1 MGDAHGA
8 LASVPPMPDEGP
20 HSHRGAHHPRVSV
33 VMPGDRTLRPWLVLA
48 SIVFGFFMSLLDTT
62 ITNIALGNIRT
73 TLKTDLSTV
82 SWIMNAY
89 TLTFAALLVTMGRLA
104 DQFGR
109 KRLYM
114 GGMILFSV
122 GSLLCAVAPTIEVL
136 IGCRVIQA
144 IGASILEAVSLAI
157 IVAVFPR
164 EQRTAAIGLWGAL
177 AGLAA
182 AVGPV
187 LGGFLLEVG
196 RGNLEWR
203 WIFFVNLPFCLIG
216 LAMIARNV
224 PEIRDAHATRRIDV
238 VGVLTLALGFTKAT
252 AWGWG
257 SARVLGLFGLSALAL
272 LLLYAVEARQ
282 RQPNLDFALFR
293 TRSFAAACAVII
305 LFTIAFQAVLVILI
319 QYFII
324 AQGKSPLDAALA
336 IIWLP
341 LAAFVSSAASGIAG
355 DRINA
360 RWLIVAG
367 MALLGVGLL
376 SLSSLPLDAGYSDTL
391 WREVIVGL
399 GAGLC
404 FTSIPNTA
412 LSDVPRPKLGAGN
425 GAYATFKQLGYAL
438 GVAIFISLLTG
449 QLRTTRAAAAA
460 QATAYIRGAHAL
472 TSAEKAAFVAA
483 VEDGT
488 AHGNGTDAATVR
500 PHMDVTRHIAT
511 LLRGATRNSFA
522 FVWVIGALFAFLGV
536 VPALFTTSATARPD
550 GDTDGLDD
558 PMELAL

>member
-1 MGDAHGA
+1 
-8 LASVPPMPDEGP
+8 MPDEGP
-20 HSHRGAHHPRVSV
+20 HPNSGAHHLRVSV
-33 VMPGDRTLRPWLVLA
+33 AMPGGRMLRPWLVLA

-62 ITNIALGNIRT
+62 ITNIALGNIQT

-136 IGCRVIQA
+136 IGCRIIQA
-144 IGASILEAVSLAI
+144 VGASILEAVSLAI

-182 AVGPV
+182 AIGPV
-187 LGGFLLEVG
+187 LGGFLLQVG

-224 PEIRDAHATRRIDV
+224 PEIRDAHATKRIDA
-238 VGVLTLALGFTKAT
+238 VGVLALALGILALALGFTKAT

-324 AQGKSPLDAALA
+324 AQGRSPLDAALA

-341 LAAFVSSAASGIAG
+341 LAAFVSSAASGVAG

-367 MALLGVGLL
+367 MALLGAGLL

-391 WREVIVGL
+391 WREVILGL

-449 QLRTTRAAAAA
+449 QFRTTRAAATA
-460 QATAYIRGAHAL
+460 QATAYIQAAHTL

-483 VEDGT
+483 VEDGA
-488 AHGNGTDAATVR
+488 AHANGTGAATVR
-500 PHMDVTRHIAT
+500 SHTDVTRHIAT
-511 LLRGATRNSFA
+511 LLRSATRDSFA
-522 FVWVIGALFAFLGV
+522 SVWVIGALFAFLGI

-550 GDTDGLDD
+550 SDADGLDD
-558 PMELAL
+558 PVELAL